1 MILDQEDI
9 NIYLKEKNTKEF
21 YDEYNKENP
30 DIRKL
35 LFLSK
40 NNNICLYEPLNLE
53 HFLLIDISLYCNQK
67 FDVNN
72 INQFNRYI
80 DIINYFYKLLSFMK
94 KNKSVNNIINE
105 INNYDINKN
114 DHSLNNKL
122 LITNETINFIKSD
135 YYSDNNYLNTNLVWK
150 NLKLIFSFT
159 IINEFILKNINN
171 NNYLMC
177 KIYAN
182 INDYI
187 DPFRSPLIL
196 YIYNYMN
203 IDLYTFISN
212 NNEECLDDIIINLLN
227 TNYIYKSNVDFDIFN
242 NNKFKELII
251 NIFNKNN
258 IYNYESLKNH
268 EYNFKNELHLLPL
281 LQIHNLH
288 DLYMI
293 LKIIDLKDDYFD
305 QLKNQILQCTPKKIA
320 NKYIDE

>member
-9 NIYLKEKNTKEF
+9 NIYLKDKNTKEF

-40 NNNICLYEPLNLE
+40 NNKICLHEPLNLE
-53 HFLLIDISLYCNQK
+53 YFLLIDISLYCNQK

-114 DHSLNNKL
+114 DYSLNNKL

-135 YYSDNNYLNTNLVWK
+135 CYSDNNYLNTNLVCK
-150 NLKLIFSFT
+150 NLKLIFSLT
-159 IINEFILKNINN
+159 IINDFILKNINN
-171 NNYLMC
+171 NNDLMC

-187 DPFRSPLIL
+187 DPFRSPFIL

-203 IDLYTFISN
+203 IDLYTYISN
-212 NNEECLDDIIINLLN
+212 NIEECLDDIIINLLN

-281 LQIHNLH
+281 LQIRNLH

-305 QLKNQILQCTPKKIA
+305 QLKNQILQ
-320 NKYIDE
+320 